1 MKGDILKDL
10 IIKEVD
16 GLRENII
23 EWRCYLH
30 KNAEVGF
37 ELKKTVEFVKD
48 KLTEFGCEVE
58 PCGKNGL
65 VTVIGDKDNVTIL
78 LRADMDALPV
88 KEETELEF
96 SCETGNMHACGHDM
110 HTAML
115 LASAKLL
122 KNHEKDLKSGVKLMF
137 QPAEE
142 TLSGAKNM
150 LENGLLK
157 GDTIKAA
164 MMLHVMAGL
173 PLKTGTVIVS
183 SGGIGAPTADYFTV
197 NIQGKGC
204 HGSTPQQGVDALN
217 IASHIVIALQ
227 EISARELGL
236 SDEALLTIG
245 CLKAGTAGNVIAD
258 TAVLEGTMRAYDDN
272 VRDYIKKRLTEIC
285 SGVALTFRGKADVTF
300 GAGCPT
306 LLNDANLS
314 EIIENNTIELL
325 GKEQVFNTN
334 SFGARTNKS
343 GGSEDFSYISHQVPS
358 VMVALASGNSE
369 EGYVY
374 PQHHP
379 KVKFDE
385 SVLSIG
391 CAVFTY
397 NAIKLSEK
405 LK

>member
-1 MKGDILKDL
+1 MKDIILLDAKG
-10 IIKEVD
+10 I
-16 GLRENII
+16 ENEII
-23 EWRCYLH
+23 EYRRHLH
-30 KNAEVGF
+30 ENAEVGF
-37 ELKKTVEFVKD
+37 ELGKTVGFVKE
-48 KLTEFGCEVE
+48 KLNEFGCEVE

-65 VTVIGDKDNVTIL
+65 VTVIGDKNNVTVL
-78 LRADMDALPV
+78 LRADMDALPI
-88 KEETELEF
+88 KEESGVEF
-96 SCETGNMHACGHDM
+96 FCNSGNMHACGHDM

-115 LASAKLL
+115 LGTARLL
-122 KNHEKDLKSGVKLMF
+122 KKHENKLQSGVKLMF

-150 LENGLLK
+150 LENGLLEGGNIK
-157 GDTIKAA
+157 GA

-183 SGGIGAPTADYFTV
+183 SGGVGAPAADYFTI

-204 HGSTPQQGVDALN
+204 HGSTPQQGVDAIN

-236 SDEALLTIG
+236 SEEALLTIG

-272 VRDYIKKRLTEIC
+272 VREYIKKRLAEIC
-285 SGVALTFRGKADVTF
+285 NGIATSFRGKADVIF

-306 LLNDANLS
+306 LLNNEMLS
-314 EIIENNTIELL
+314 QVIENNTVDLL
-325 GKEQVFNTN
+325 GEGQVFNTN
-334 SFGARTNKS
+334 SFGTRTNKS
-343 GGSEDFSYISHQVPS
+343 GGSEDFSYISHEVPS
-358 VMVALASGNSE
+358 VMIALAAGNSE
-369 EGYVY
+369 EGYIY

-379 KVKFDE
+379 KVNFDE
-385 SVLSIG
+385 AVLPIG

-405 LK
+405 FK

>member
-1 MKGDILKDL
+1 MKDKILNEAKEIEKD
-10 IIKEVD
+10 
-16 GLRENII
+16 II
-23 EWRCYLH
+23 EYRRYLH

-37 ELKKTVEFVKD
+37 ELEKTAEFVKE
-48 KLTEFGCEVE
+48 KLNEFGCEVE

-65 VTVIGDKDNVTIL
+65 VTVVGDKSNVTVL
-78 LRADMDALPV
+78 LRADMDALPI
-88 KEETELEF
+88 KEESDVEF
-96 SCETGNMHACGHDM
+96 SCENGCMHACGHDM

-115 LASAKLL
+115 LGAARLL
-122 KNHEKDLKSGVKLMF
+122 KKHEGKLESGVKLML

-142 TLSGAKNM
+142 ILSGAKNM
-150 LENGLLK
+150 LENGLLDDCNIK
-157 GDTIKAA
+157 GAI
-164 MMLHVMAGL
+164 MLHVMAGL

-183 SGGIGAPTADYFTV
+183 SGGVGAPAADYFTI

-204 HGSTPQQGVDALN
+204 HGSTPQQGVDAIN

-227 EISARELGL
+227 EISAREIGL

-245 CLKAGTAGNVIAD
+245 SFKGGNAGNVIAD
-258 TAVLEGTMRAYDDN
+258 TAILEGTMRAYNDD
-272 VRDYIKKRLTEIC
+272 VRDYIKRRIIEI
-285 SGVALTFRGKADVTF
+285 SNGVASTFRGKAEVVF

-306 LLNDANLS
+306 LQNDGDLS
-314 EIIENNTIELL
+314 ELVQKYTAELF
-325 GKEQVFNTN
+325 GESQVLTTS
-334 SFGARTNKS
+334 SFGTRTNKS
-343 GGSEDFSYISHQVPS
+343 GGSEDFSYVSHRVPS
-358 VMVALASGNSE
+358 LMLALAAGNSD
-369 EGYVY
+369 EGYIY

-385 SVLSIG
+385 SVLSTG

>member
-1 MKGDILKDL
+1 MNYRILNEAKDI
-10 IIKEVD
+10 
-16 GLRENII
+16 ENEII
-23 EWRCYLH
+23 EYRHYLH
-30 KNAEVGF
+30 QNAEVGF
-37 ELKKTVEFVKD
+37 ELQNTVEYVKN
-48 KLTEFGCEVE
+48 KLTEFGCEVK

-65 VTVIGDKDNVTIL
+65 VTVIGDKNNVTVL
-78 LRADMDALPV
+78 LRADMDALPI
-88 KEETELEF
+88 KEETELGF

-115 LASAKLL
+115 LGAAKLL
-122 KNHEKDLKSGVKLMF
+122 KKHENELQSGVKLMF

-150 LENGLLK
+150 LENGLLE
-157 GDTIKAA
+157 GDTVKGA

-183 SGGIGAPTADYFTV
+183 SGGVGAPAADYFTI

-245 CLKAGTAGNVIAD
+245 CLKAGTTGNVIAD
-258 TAVLEGTMRAYDDN
+258 TAVLEGTMRTYDDT
-272 VRDYIKKRLTEIC
+272 VRDYIKKRISEIC
-285 SGVALTFRGKADVTF
+285 NGVALTFRGKADVTF

-306 LLNDANLS
+306 LLNDEKLS
-314 EIIENNTIELL
+314 QVIENNTIKLL
-325 GKEQVFNTN
+325 GEGQVFNTN
-334 SFGARTNKS
+334 SFGTRTNKS

-369 EGYVY
+369 EGYIY

-385 SVLSIG
+385 AVLPIG